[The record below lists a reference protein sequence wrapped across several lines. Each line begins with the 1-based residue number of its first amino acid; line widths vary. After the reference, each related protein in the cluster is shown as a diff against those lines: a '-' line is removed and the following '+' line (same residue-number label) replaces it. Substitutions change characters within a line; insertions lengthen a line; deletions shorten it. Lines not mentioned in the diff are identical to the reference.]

1 MTMKTCLLVSLFVF
15 APVAIFVAPSSGAA
29 QQPKLD
35 IKVFVGGSFT
45 TYVDMLETGRV
56 RDTYPGWQVG
66 FGPRIRKRQWFVETL
81 LSFNRWQYSGSMDTD
96 GSTSGQ
102 LTARVNSF
110 QLPFNAGY
118 IPYQNSYFRLLLY
131 GGYVNHFNTKVLAS
145 LESPGLPTIS
155 EKLKPKDVELA
166 IYQALA
172 RFGVNVD
179 LAMFNLDFNYSISMN
194 SAGTTSERIGFHQ
207 LQLNISYLF

>member
-1 MTMKTCLLVSLFVF
+1 MRKWLLISSFVLVPTVVL
-15 APVAIFVAPSSGAA
+15 AAPSGVAA

-35 IKVFVGGSFT
+35 IKVFAGGSFT
-45 TYVDMLETGRV
+45 TYVEMLETGRV
-56 RDTYPGWQVG
+56 RDTYPGWQAG
-66 FGPRIRKRQWFVETL
+66 FGARIRKRKWFVETL
-81 LSFNRWQYSGSMDTD
+81 LSFNRWQYSGAVDVGADTILR
-96 GSTSGQ
+96 

-118 IPYQNSYFRLLLY
+118 IPYQNAYFRLFLY

-145 LESPGLPTIS
+145 VEVPGEPTVS
-155 EKLKPKDVELA
+155 EKFKPKEVDLA
-166 IYQALA
+166 VYQALA
-172 RFGVNVD
+172 RFGLNID

-194 SAGTTSERIGFHQ
+194 SASTTSYRTGFHQ

>member
-1 MTMKTCLLVSLFVF
+1 MRKWLLISSFVL
-15 APVAIFVAPSSGAA
+15 APAVVLAAPSSGAA

-45 TYVDMLETGRV
+45 TYVEMLETGRV
-56 RDTYPGWQVG
+56 RDTYPGWQAG
-66 FGPRIRKRQWFVETL
+66 FGPRIRKRKWFVETL
-81 LSFNRWQYSGSMDTD
+81 LSFNRWQYSGSVAIDAD
-96 GSTSGQ
+96 LSLK

-118 IPYQNSYFRLLLY
+118 IPYQNAYFRLFLY

-145 LESPGLPTIS
+145 VEVPGEPTVS
-155 EKLKPKDVELA
+155 DKFKPKEVDLA
-166 IYQALA
+166 VYQALA
-172 RFGVNVD
+172 RFGLNID

-194 SAGTTSERIGFHQ
+194 SASTTSYRTGFHQ

>member
-1 MTMKTCLLVSLFVF
+1 MTMKKCLLISLFVF
-15 APVAIFVAPSSGAA
+15 APVAVFVAPSSGAA

-45 TYVDMLETGRV
+45 TYVEMLEAGRV
-56 RDTYPGWQVG
+56 RDTFPGWQVG

-81 LSFNRWQYSGSMDTD
+81 LSFNRWQYSGSFDLGA
-96 GSTSGQ
+96 GSVGK

-118 IPYQNSYFRLLLY
+118 IPYQNAYFRLFLY

-145 LESPGLPTIS
+145 LEQTGLPTVS
-155 EKLKPKDVELA
+155 EKLKPKEVELVV
-166 IYQALA
+166 YQALA
-172 RFGVNVD
+172 RFGVNID

-194 SAGTTSERIGFHQ
+194 SASTTSYRTGFHQ

>member
-1 MTMKTCLLVSLFVF
+1 MRKWLLISSFVF
-15 APVAIFVAPSSGAA
+15 VPAVVLAAPSSSAA

-35 IKVFVGGSFT
+35 IKVFAGGSFT
-45 TYVDMLETGRV
+45 TYVEMLPTGRV
-56 RDTYPGWQVG
+56 RETYPGWQAG
-66 FGPRIRKRQWFVETL
+66 FGPRIRKRKWFVETL
-81 LSFNRWQYSGSMDTD
+81 LSFNRWQYSGSVDT
-96 GSTSGQ
+96 TLK

-118 IPYQNSYFRLLLY
+118 IPYQNAYFRLFLY

-145 LESPGLPTIS
+145 VESPGEPTVS
-155 EKLKPKDVELA
+155 DKLKPKEVDLA
-166 IYQALA
+166 VYQALA
-172 RFGVNVD
+172 RFGVNID

-194 SAGTTSERIGFHQ
+194 SASSTSYRTGFHQ

>member
-1 MTMKTCLLVSLFVF
+1 MRKWLLISSFVLVPTVVL
-15 APVAIFVAPSSGAA
+15 AAPSSGAA

-45 TYVDMLETGRV
+45 TYVEMLETGRV
-56 RDTYPGWQVG
+56 RDTYPGWQAG
-66 FGPRIRKRQWFVETL
+66 FGPRIRKRKWFVETL
-81 LSFNRWQYSGSMDTD
+81 LSFNRWQYSGSVAIDAD
-96 GSTSGQ
+96 LSLK

-118 IPYQNSYFRLLLY
+118 IPYQNAYFRLFLY

-145 LESPGLPTIS
+145 VEVPGEPTVS
-155 EKLKPKDVELA
+155 EKFKPKEVDLA
-166 IYQALA
+166 VYQALA
-172 RFGVNVD
+172 RFGLNID

-194 SAGTTSERIGFHQ
+194 SASTTSYRTGFHQ